1 MKGVKKESF
10 TGNCIR
16 GKTGRTA
23 DTQRKVISQV
33 SADFS
38 GVGVLTLGVYRRLYI
53 DMADLLR
60 CRIWFCLINSLELI
74 VTYSHLSCCVRF
86 LYFLSGRLPPLV
98 VTTTIIIINSL
109 NLLTIILF
117 SSVNNLIS
125 YCARLNIIY
134 GLRVFETILKLRRNP
149 FCLL

>member
-1 MKGVKKESF
+1 MKKEAF

-16 GKTGRTA
+16 GQTGRTV

-33 SADFS
+33 SADFG

-53 DMADLLR
+53 EMADLLR

-74 VTYSHLSCCVRF
+74 VTYSHLSCCVLF
-86 LYFLSGRLPPLV
+86 LYFLSGRYPLLV
-98 VTTTIIIINSL
+98 VTTTIIINSL

-149 FCLL
+149 FYLL